1 MCCAGTGK
9 QAIQTN
15 YVKHKIDKTAESP
28 LCRMYD
34 KKSETISH
42 IVKEREK
49 LSRNKYDTR
58 ARQCCKNKS
67 LEAVWKVQPEKK

>member
-9 QAIQTN
+9 QAIRTN
-15 YVKHKIDKTAESP
+15 YVKHKIDKIAESP
-28 LCRMYD
+28 LCRTYD

-49 LSRNKYDTR
+49 LSRKEYDTR
-58 ARQCCKNKS
+58 AR
-67 LEAVWKVQPEKK
+67 